1 MDGVGGFSAL
11 EYSPPRELSQRVA
24 ERIESSIVCYGSS
37 SQAMRAP
44 LVPKN
49 GGYGARGGG
58 GVGGGKNKRDRE
70 SERLKVEA
78 FVVFSC
84 FLT

>member
-1 MDGVGGFSAL
+1 
-11 EYSPPRELSQRVA
+11 
-24 ERIESSIVCYGSS
+24 
-37 SQAMRAP
+37 MRAP